1 MDSRPTESAYRG
13 GNAILDHLSQTE
25 RETLLPYLRVY
36 DDEEANV
43 IRTRDQPID
52 TVHFPIDAVYSVVV
66 ELAQGNTFEVD
77 VIGRGGVVGAEIAIG
92 AQRALRTVLCQ
103 AGGRV
108 AQLPSKYFKAALARD
123 ETLLLAVR
131 DSLRRQWFDSQQT
144 VACNFVHTVE
154 QRAARWILMTQDQSG
169 RDRFPMRF
177 EYLAIMLGIAE
188 AKVHEPI
195 GVLVHLDC
203 IRYADEHV
211 TVVSRQALRDY
222 VCECYDLQSLVPMS
236 LDRPD

>member
-1 MDSRPTESAYRG
+1 VE
-13 GNAILDHLSQTE
+13 LSQGHT
-25 RETLLPYLRVY
+25 Y
-36 DDEEANV
+36 
-43 IRTRDQPID
+43 
-52 TVHFPIDAVYSVVV
+52 
-66 ELAQGNTFEVD
+66 EVD

-108 AQLPSKYFKAALARD
+108 AQLPCHQFKDVLARN
-123 ETLLLAVR
+123 ETFLLAVR

-169 RDRFPMRF
+169 RDHFPMRY
-177 EYLAIMLGIAE
+177 EYLAIMLGIPQM
-188 AKVHEPI
+188 KVHEPI
-195 GVLVHLDC
+195 GVLAQLDC

-211 TVVSRQALRDY
+211 TVISREALRNY
-222 VCECYDLQSLVPMS
+222 VCECYELQSLVPMT
-236 LDRPD
+236 LDGVD

>member
-1 MDSRPTESAYRG
+1 MDSRLTEGAYYG
-13 GNAILDHLSQTE
+13 GNEILDRLSQRE
-25 RETLLPYLRVY
+25 REALLPHLHVY
-36 DDEEANV
+36 HDDEANV
-43 IRTRDQPID
+43 LRTRDQPID
-52 TVHFPIDAVYSVVV
+52 AVHFPIDAVYSVVV
-66 ELAQGNTFEVD
+66 ELSQGHTYEVD

-108 AQLPSKYFKAALARD
+108 AQLPCHQFKDVLARNK
-123 ETLLLAVR
+123 TFLLAVR

-169 RDRFPMRF
+169 RDHFPMRY
-177 EYLAIMLGIAE
+177 EYLAIMLGIPQM
-188 AKVHEPI
+188 KVHEPI
-195 GVLVHLDC
+195 GVLAQLDC

-211 TVVSRQALRDY
+211 TVVSREALRNY
-222 VCECYDLQSLVPMS
+222 VCECYELQSLVPMT
-236 LDRPD
+236 LDGAD

>member
-1 MDSRPTESAYRG
+1 MDSRTTESAYCG
-13 GNAILDHLSQTE
+13 GNEVLDRLSQRE
-25 RETLLPYLRVY
+25 REALLPYLHVY
-36 DDEEANV
+36 HDEEANV
-43 IRTRDQPID
+43 LRTRDQPID

-66 ELAQGNTFEVD
+66 ELSQGHTYEVD

-108 AQLPSKYFKAALARD
+108 AQLPCHQFKDVLARN
-123 ETLLLAVR
+123 ETFLLAVR

-169 RDRFPMRF
+169 RDHFPMRY
-177 EYLAIMLGIAE
+177 EYLAIMLGIPQM
-188 AKVHEPI
+188 KVHEPI
-195 GVLVHLDC
+195 GVLTQLDC

-211 TVVSRQALRDY
+211 TVISREALRNY
-222 VCECYDLQSLVPMS
+222 VCECYELQSLVPMT
-236 LDRPD
+236 LDGAD